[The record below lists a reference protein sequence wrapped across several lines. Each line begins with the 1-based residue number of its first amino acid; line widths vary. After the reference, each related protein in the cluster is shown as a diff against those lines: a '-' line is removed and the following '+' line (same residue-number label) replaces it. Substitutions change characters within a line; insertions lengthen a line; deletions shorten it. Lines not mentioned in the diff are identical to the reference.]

1 MVRQITLDFGSL
13 IAIMG
18 TSKHIEGLKQMFP
31 RNLKDVIEENSSNGH
46 IDVDLVNAEMAKN
59 FPFDGEIEMDGFV
72 TVYSSTPVNK
82 G

>member
-1 MVRQITLDFGSL
+1 
-13 IAIMG
+13 
-18 TSKHIEGLKQMFP
+18 MFP

-46 IDVDLVNAEMAKN
+46 IDVDSVNAEMAKN